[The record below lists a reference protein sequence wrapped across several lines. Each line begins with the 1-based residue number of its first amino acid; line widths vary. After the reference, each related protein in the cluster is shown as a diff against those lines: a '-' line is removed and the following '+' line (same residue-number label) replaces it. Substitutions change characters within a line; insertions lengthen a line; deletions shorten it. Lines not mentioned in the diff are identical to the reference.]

1 MKSRSLPLD
10 SRPPD
15 MEILVILRFTFA
27 LSVIGLISWTLF
39 SALLDSYAVAKR
51 MHAIPCT
58 NCRYFT
64 NDYRLKCPVQPT
76 IANTE
81 QAIQCSDYRAK

>member
-1 MKSRSLPLD
+1 
-10 SRPPD
+10 
-15 MEILVILRFTFA
+15 
-27 LSVIGLISWTLF
+27 LF
-39 SALLDSYAVAKR
+39 SALLDSYAVARR
-51 MHAIPCT
+51 MHVIPCT